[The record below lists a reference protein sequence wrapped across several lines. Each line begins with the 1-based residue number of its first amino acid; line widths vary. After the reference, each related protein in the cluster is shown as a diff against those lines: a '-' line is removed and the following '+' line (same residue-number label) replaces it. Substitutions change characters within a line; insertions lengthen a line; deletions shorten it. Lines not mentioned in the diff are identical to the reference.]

1 MTKYKIAVI
10 PGDGVGPEIINEGK
24 KIIECVSEIE
34 DYSIEWVE
42 YPFGSENYL
51 KTGKLIDED
60 DLKEVSKSESI
71 YLGALGDPRVEPGV
85 LEKKILLALR
95 FHFDQYINLRPIRL
109 LDGIQSV
116 LKNKEHKDI
125 NMTFIRENTED
136 FYVAIGDRV
145 NKKQSKKLLELKRN
159 LYNIKFGLDI
169 ETDTDE
175 IAYQIGVISKQG
187 AKRVIEYAF
196 NRAKKSDRKKVT
208 SVDKANVLTNV
219 YGLWRDVFEEV
230 STEYPDIHHEYAL
243 VDAVAMWMVKN
254 PESFD
259 VVVTP
264 NLFGDILTDLGA
276 IIQGGMGLA
285 PGGNISIENLSMY
298 EPIHGSAPKYKNKG
312 IVNPIA
318 TIWAGAMMMQEL
330 GEEESYNKIMKSI
343 QHVIKDGK
351 IRTKDIGG
359 SATTSEVGDEIV
371 KHIKM

>member
-1 MTKYKIAVI
+1 MI
-10 PGDGVGPEIINEGK
+10 
-24 KIIECVSEIE
+24 
-34 DYSIEWVE
+34 E

-60 DLKEVSKSESI
+60 DLKEVGKSEAI

-145 NKKQSKKLLELKRN
+145 NKKKSKKLLELKRN

-196 NRAKKSDRKKVT
+196 NRAKKSDRKK
-208 SVDKANVLTNV
+208 
-219 YGLWRDVFEEV
+219 YC
-230 STEYPDIHHEYAL
+230 
-243 VDAVAMWMVKN
+243 
-254 PESFD
+254 
-259 VVVTP
+259 
-264 NLFGDILTDLGA
+264 
-276 IIQGGMGLA
+276 
-285 PGGNISIENLSMY
+285 
-298 EPIHGSAPKYKNKG
+298 
-312 IVNPIA
+312 
-318 TIWAGAMMMQEL
+318 
-330 GEEESYNKIMKSI
+330 
-343 QHVIKDGK
+343 
-351 IRTKDIGG
+351 
-359 SATTSEVGDEIV
+359 
-371 KHIKM
+371 